1 MKALLNVRFCHRPWL
16 ISAYAY
22 QPVFVLAPYCLTQIL
37 SIAAYDHAPPGWP
50 ELLVRGLASF
60 VRRFKAACLLFIYG
74 VMRLIEAALAL
85 SATRLSVSMVVWYFT
100 RGNGL
105 AFMLYL
111 FRRERPLWRS
121 KILCRIFVYLVLVT
135 HMAWR
140 HSNKK

>member
-85 SATRLSVSMVVWYFT
+85 SATRLSIHVILVSSRAPPMEIQELVQD
-100 RGNGL
+100 
-105 AFMLYL
+105 
-111 FRRERPLWRS
+111 
-121 KILCRIFVYLVLVT
+121 IRIPGS
-135 HMAWR
+135 R
-140 HSNKK
+140 HSHDMAPLK